1 MVAGHLVPQCAL
13 VTSQD
18 QAAADAEASS
28 YEIDISKPV
37 YASYVKVDGLIY
49 VKRLFNSQAGTSDGD
64 VRLFLP
70 AKDDAQT
77 SAPAV
82 WVLED
87 HQGVRKVAFLA
98 PDVLD
103 AWVRTKSP
111 APGLWWRKVTVDK
124 SSIIKIQS
132 DVRPA
137 SPLAKKNGQR
147 EEESPTSRLYAG
159 TQSSPCQRHA

>member
-18 QAAADAEASS
+18 QAVADAEVSS

-37 YASYVKVDGLIY
+37 YASYLKVDGLIY
-49 VKRLFNSQAGTSDGD
+49 VKRLYNSQAGTSNSD

-70 AKDDAQT
+70 AKHDAET
-77 SAPAV
+77 SAPVV

-98 PDVLD
+98 PDALN

-111 APGLWWRKVTVDK
+111 APGLWWRRVTVDE
-124 SSIIKIQS
+124 STIIKIQS
-132 DVRPA
+132 DVRSA
-137 SPLAKKNGQR
+137 SPLAMRNGWHEKQGSTNR
-147 EEESPTSRLYAG
+147 LHAGPQGSPY
-159 TQSSPCQRHA
+159 QRHA